1 MTELALIVIAT
12 VLVNNLV
19 LVNFLGLCPFMGV
32 TSSTTGTA
40 GMALA
45 TAFVLTL
52 AAAAGHLVYTW
63 VLVPLELTWLRTLA
77 FILVIAGLVQLTELV
92 VRATSPLLYQ
102 VLGIYL
108 PLITSN
114 CLVLGVALINLTE
127 AEGFVQ
133 AVVYGLGAAAGFA
146 LVMVLFAGLRERI
159 DAAPVPVAFRGAGIA
174 LITAGMM
181 SLAFLG
187 FAGMGRG

>member
-1 MTELALIVIAT
+1 VTELLLIIIAT

-32 TSSTTGTA
+32 TRSTEGTA

-45 TAFVLTL
+45 TAFVLTTTS
-52 AAAAGHLVYTW
+52 AGGYLVHTW
-63 VLVPLELTWLRTLA
+63 ILVPLELTWLRTLA
-77 FILVIAGLVQLTELV
+77 FILLIAGLVQITELL
-92 VRATSPLLYQ
+92 VRTISPLLHR

-114 CLVLGVALINLTE
+114 CLVLGVALLNLTQ
-127 AEGFVQ
+127 AHSFVQ
-133 AVVYGLGAAAGFA
+133 SVIYGLGAAGGFA
-146 LVMVLFAGLRERI
+146 LVMVLFASLRERV
-159 DAAPVPVAFRGAGIA
+159 DGTHVPLAFRGAGIA

-181 SLAFLG
+181 SMAFLG
-187 FAGMGRG
+187 FAGMVRT

>member
-1 MTELALIVIAT
+1 VTELLLIVVAT

-32 TSSTTGTA
+32 TSSTEGTA

-45 TAFVLTL
+45 TGFVLTL
-52 AAAAGHLVYTW
+52 ASATGYLVHTW
-63 VLVPLELTWLRTLA
+63 VLVPLDLTWLRTLV
-77 FILVIAGLVQLTELV
+77 FILLIAGLVQLTELS

-114 CLVLGVALINLTE
+114 CLVLGVALLNLTE
-127 AEGFVQ
+127 AGSFVES
-133 AVVYGLGAAAGFA
+133 VIYGLGAAGGFA
-146 LVMVLFAGLRERI
+146 LVMLIFAGLRERI
-159 DAAPVPVAFRGAGIA
+159 DAGPVPMPFRGAGIA
-174 LITAGMM
+174 LVTAGLM
-181 SLAFLG
+181 SMAFLG
-187 FAGMGRG
+187 FAGLVRA